1 MATKEELKQR
11 ICASI
16 DRRKVKIERIGDHI
30 MAHPETGFKEVETA
44 ELVSKTMDEFGIAH
58 EVGLGITGVK
68 GVLKGTRPGP
78 TVALIGELD
87 SLVVSDH
94 PMADA
99 KTGAAHACGHNAQI
113 AGLVGAMMGMVD
125 SRVIEDLAGTVVFFA
140 VPAEEYV
147 EVEYRLGLVKE
158 GKLGLLGGKPELVR
172 LGCFD
177 DVDMALMIHT
187 HSDPDMKKVATAPS
201 SNGCLVKMIR
211 FLGRAAHAG
220 GAPHEGINALNA
232 AHVALAGIHAQRE
245 TFRDQDT
252 IRVHPIITKGGD
264 IVNVVP
270 AEVRMETYVRGKTN
284 EAILEAN
291 KKVDRALRAGALAVG
306 AKVEIETLPGYMPMR
321 NDPSLQE
328 VFKANSEVLFGA
340 DEYCEVGHRTGST
353 DMGDLAH
360 IMPAIHPY
368 MAGATGPGHSAEW
381 HISDKQM
388 GYIGPAK
395 SLALAAVDLLYGEA
409 EKAVEILKDFQPAMT
424 KEEYLRFQ
432 NRVFRTE
439 VFDGETGESEAR

>member
-1 MATKEELKQR
+1 MATKKELKQK
-11 ICASI
+11 ICEAI
-16 DRRKVKIERIGDHI
+16 DRRKAQIERIGDHI
-30 MAHPETGFKEVETA
+30 MAHPETGFKEFETA
-44 ELVSKTMDEFGIAH
+44 KLVSNTMEEFGVSH
-58 EVGLGITGVK
+58 EVGLAITGVK
-68 GVLKGTRPGP
+68 GVLKGKAPGP

-99 KTGAAHACGHNAQI
+99 DTGAAHACGHNAQI
-113 AGLVGAMMGMVD
+113 AGLMGAMMGMVD
-125 SRVIEDLAGTVVFFA
+125 GRAAEALAGTVVFFA

-158 GKLGLLGGKPELVR
+158 ERLGFLGGKSELVR

-177 DVDMALMIHT
+177 DIDMALMIHT
-187 HSDPDMKKVATAPS
+187 HSDPEMRKVAVAPS
-201 SNGCLVKMIR
+201 CNGCVVKMIR

-232 AHVALAGIHAQRE
+232 AHVAIAAIHAQRE
-245 TFRDQDT
+245 TFRDRDT

-291 KKVDRALRAGALAVG
+291 QKVDRALRAGAMALG

-321 NDPSLQE
+321 NDPGLQE
-328 VFKANSEVLFGA
+328 VFKTNSELLFGV

-353 DMGDLAH
+353 DMGDLSH
-360 IMPAIHPY
+360 LMPAIHPY
-368 MAGATGPGHSAEW
+368 MAGASGPGHSAEW
-381 HISDKQM
+381 HISDKEM
-388 GYIGPAK
+388 GYVSPAK
-395 SLALAAVDLLYGEA
+395 SLALAAVDLLYGKA
-409 EKAVEILKDFQPAMT
+409 EKAKAVLKDYQPAMAMA
-424 KEEYLRFQ
+424 EYVRFQ
-432 NRVFRTE
+432 NRVFQTE
-439 VFDGETGESEAR
+439 VFDGETGESKVG